1 MFGQTPN
8 IYRTSSGHIAAKD
21 IRYKGGTKKEE
32 RRNNEAKV

>member
-1 MFGQTPN
+1 MFGVRPN
-8 IYRTSSGHIAAKD
+8 KYRAYSGHIAAKD